1 MKKLFYL
8 FSAVILCFSCTGKT
22 NTDAKAVL
30 SKDEVKVAIDETFAP
45 IMEEEL
51 GSFSLLHP
59 DADTLPIYCS
69 EDRAVRMFLSDS
81 VHMAIITRKI
91 SKEEEQY
98 LRSRSYK
105 LMQAPIASDAFA
117 LIVNSQNND
126 TLIALEEVKGIVN
139 GSIKQWNQLANS
151 KRSGDIKLVF
161 DKSGSSTVRYMKDS
175 LNNGKDLGPNAFAQG
190 SAEKVIEA
198 VNHDPN
204 VIGVVGVD
212 WLKERG
218 DSTLA
223 NFNGLGFN
231 VMKVSALPLAS
242 AQYKHPYQY
251 YIATG
256 AYPLVRRVYAV
267 CKDPLVKSKL
277 KLFYHFLKGERGQLI
292 ICKNSQLLPNSPVF
306 VKSVAIKN

>member
-1 MKKLFYL
+1 MNKFFYL
-8 FSAVILCFSCTGKT
+8 LSVAVLCFSCTSKT

-30 SKDEVKVAIDETFAP
+30 SKDMVKVAIDETFEP
-45 IMEEEL
+45 IMDEEI
-51 GSFSLLHP
+51 SAFSLLHP
-59 DADTLPIYCS
+59 DADTIPYYCS
-69 EDRAVRMFLSDS
+69 EDSAVRMFLSDS

-98 LRSRSYK
+98 LKSRSYK
-105 LMQAPIASDAFA
+105 LMQTPIASDAFA

-139 GSIKQWNQLANS
+139 GSIKQWSQLANS
-151 KRSGDIKLVF
+151 NRAGEIKLVF

-175 LNNGKDLGPNAFAQG
+175 LNNGKDLASNAFAQG

-198 VNHDPN
+198 VNRDPN

-212 WLKERG
+212 WLKNKG
-218 DSTLA
+218 DSTLT
-223 NFNGLGFN
+223 NFKGLGFN

-242 AQYKHPYQY
+242 AEYKHPYQY

-292 ICKNSQLLPNSPVF
+292 ICKNSQLLPNSPVY